1 MLLDQ
6 LKDTSNL
13 TLVELSIA
21 KYASE
26 NALTIISLSA
36 NDLAKLTHTSRASV
50 FRLCKK
56 LGYSSFD
63 LFKTQILQEQLSL
76 NQSELLVIQ
85 DPFYEDMPLEE
96 IQNILPSFYQKVIL
110 KTNKFNSRQTLQRV
124 INYLHTSEV
133 IDIYGSGITLVCA
146 NGALFKF
153 QTLGKECHIYS
164 TINEHYL
171 FEMKKKTTAILL
183 SFTGRNEGILSIGKY
198 LKNLN
203 IRLIGIGGKG
213 AQELREICDEYL
225 EIDDDEGILAFEVA
239 APYLSMNYLFDILF
253 LALVTKNY
261 ELHKQK
267 ALQVKN
273 QKKTF

>member
-1 MLLDQ
+1 
-6 LKDTSNL
+6 
-13 TLVELSIA
+13 
-21 KYASE
+21 
-26 NALTIISLSA
+26 
-36 NDLAKLTHTSRASV
+36 
-50 FRLCKK
+50 
-56 LGYSSFD
+56 
-63 LFKTQILQEQLSL
+63 
-76 NQSELLVIQ
+76 
-85 DPFYEDMPLEE
+85 MPLEE
-96 IQNILPSFYQKVIL
+96 IQNILPTFYQKVIL

-124 INYLHTSEV
+124 VNYLHTSEV
-133 IDIYGSGITLVCA
+133 IDIYGSGITLTCA

-183 SFTGRNEGILSIGKY
+183 SFTGRNKGILSIGKY

>member
-13 TLVELSIA
+13 TPVEISIA
-21 KYASE
+21 KYVRE
-26 NALTIISLSA
+26 NAESLIHLSA
-36 NDLAKLTHTSRASV
+36 QDLAVKTNTSRASV
-50 FRLCKK
+50 FRLCNK
-56 LGYSSFD
+56 LGYTSFEE
-63 LFKTQILQEQLSL
+63 FKIQILQEKMYS
-76 NQSELLVIQ
+76 NQELKWIKQ
-85 DPFYEDMPLEE
+85 DPFYEDMPLLE
-96 IQNILPSFYQKVIL
+96 IEKILPSFYQKVIL
-110 KTNKFNSRQTLQRV
+110 KTNELNSKQILQRV

-133 IDIYGSGITLVCA
+133 IDIYASGITLTCA

-171 FEMKKKTTAILL
+171 FEMNKPTTALLL
-183 SFTGRNEGILSIGKY
+183 SFTGKNEGILSIANY
-198 LKNLN
+198 LKKRN

-213 AQELREICDEYL
+213 AKELRKLCDEYL

-267 ALQVKN
+267 ALQIKN